1 MVLGSSNE
9 YPLENRSQIG
19 SVVGKVSAAG
29 LISTGINK
37 GFVGWFDNW

>member
-1 MVLGSSNE
+1 MLLGNSNE
-9 YPLENRSQIG
+9 YPLDNLSQIG
-19 SVVGKVSAAG
+19 SVDGKVSAAG